1 MEKIGFIMKASKTK
15 QLLLTINTKLLDERA
30 KYVRTERTPEA
41 EKLRKAQMG
50 IFKTIK
56 EIGETGDIAIIL
68 TTEKTILT
76 NELRLYG
83 NSPGMKSSLESAL
96 LDLGQAEKHLDL
108 VQDPKRYKELNELI
122 QRPKNRVGGVPKDEA
137 RQFFEAQNKR
147 LLNQDRSRLTDTEK
161 KTLDARR
168 DNLYKAKNQ
177 YIVHQHKAL
186 GIEPKGK
193 AVDRGLSR

>member
-1 MEKIGFIMKASKTK
+1 MKASEPK
-15 QLLLTINTKLLDERA
+15 KLIRNVNLKLIDERA
-30 KYVRTERTPEA
+30 AYVNKEQTPEA
-41 EKLRKAQMG
+41 QKYHTAQAELLNSVKSVG
-50 IFKTIK
+50 REGNIATIL
-56 EIGETGDIAIIL
+56 AV
-68 TTEKTILT
+68 EKTILT

-83 NSPGMKSSLESAL
+83 NSPGMKRSLKSAL

-186 GIEPKGK
+186 GIELKIKGP
-193 AVDRGLSR
+193 DQGLTR